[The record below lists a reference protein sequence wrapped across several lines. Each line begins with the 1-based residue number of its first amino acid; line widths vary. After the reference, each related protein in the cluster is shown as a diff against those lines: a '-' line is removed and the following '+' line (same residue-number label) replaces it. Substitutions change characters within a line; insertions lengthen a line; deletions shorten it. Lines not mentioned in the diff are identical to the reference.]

1 MRRILNNL
9 IRLPARTWRGLWRWT
24 DPAYRLQ
31 TQADRLVPTWFKP
44 EHLAALHAIP
54 GFTSK
59 RELNLLTYL
68 AAISPA
74 GGSIVEIGAYKG
86 RSTAWLVEAATRRRD
101 QTKVVSIDP
110 HLRDT
115 WDDYQRV
122 LDQFRLPSRGLTVH
136 RSLSSDVG
144 KAWSEPISFLWV
156 DGSHE
161 YEDVLEDI
169 RLFTPHVVGG
179 GWVVFDDAH
188 GGHFPGVERA
198 IQERMFGQTAFEHVG
213 TLKHFEIFR
222 KKATSPA

>member
-9 IRLPARTWRGLWRWT
+9 IRLPLRTWRGLWRWSN
-24 DPAYRLQ
+24 PAYRLQ
-31 TQADRLVPTWFKP
+31 MQADRLVPTWFTP
-44 EHLAALHAIP
+44 EYLRRLQAIP

-59 RELNLLTYL
+59 RELNLLAYL
-68 AAISPA
+68 AAIAPS

-86 RSTAWLVEAATRRRD
+86 RSTAWLVEAALRRRD
-101 QTKVVSIDP
+101 RPRVVSIDP

-115 WDDYQRV
+115 CDDYQRV
-122 LDQFRLPSRGLTVH
+122 LEEFGLPNRGLTAH
-136 RSLSSDVG
+136 RALSSDVG
-144 KAWSEPISFLWV
+144 KAWTRPISFLWV

-169 RLFTPHVVGG
+169 RLFTPHVLGG

-188 GGHFPGVERA
+188 GGHFPGVEQA
-198 IQERMFGQTAFEHVG
+198 LKERMFGQPGFDHVG

-222 KKATSPA
+222 KKATSQA